1 MANDS
6 ATGGY
11 LTVSAGLSRE
21 AVENALQAWIVGL
34 TELPGPMV
42 RPRWQA
48 KPPKQPRHDVN
59 WCAFGITDSQSEGAQ
74 LVQGEEAARLDQWE
88 LLTALASF
96 YGPDGEDLARTL
108 LVRAQVPQNRVM
120 LRPAGLV
127 LVGFGQRVRVPE
139 LIGET
144 WLERHDLPL
153 TLRRGPVEGEGVV
166 AIKTIKS
173 APVAIERS

>member
-21 AVENALQAWIVGL
+21 ALENALQAWIVGL
-34 TELPGPMV
+34 TELPAPMV
-42 RPRWQA
+42 RPRFQA

-59 WCAFGITDSQSEGAQ
+59 WCAFGVTANQPEGAQ
-74 LVQGEEAARLDQWE
+74 LVQGEDAARLDQWE
-88 LLTALASF
+88 LLTGLASF

-120 LRPAGLV
+120 LRAAGLV
-127 LVGFGQRVRVPE
+127 LVECGQRVRVPE

-144 WLERHDLPL
+144 WLDRHDLPM
-153 TLRRGPVEGEGVV
+153 TLRRGPVAGEGAV
-166 AIKTIKS
+166 AIRTITS
-173 APVAIERS
+173 APTEIERS